1 MVNPSASRT
10 LKRKTLI
17 WAGSASKE
25 NGFCEACLSGYHGGE
40 LDSPKWPAVTLQSWL
55 KLNHCFAGSESL
67 KSQFIP
73 TKITLCCFKS
83 FKFPN
88 VSCLK
93 PCFPSCFPCFSTCF
107 PCISAC
113 VPWWFMFSDVSHMFP
128 TFLHIFSE
136 GFIIQQHPHRRWG
149 SWMPSCRSC
158 WQKRNSCKLNACLVL
173 KGWAACRTKIGT

>member
-25 NGFCEACLSGYHGGE
+25 NGFCEACLSGYHSGE

-73 TKITLCCFKS
+73 TKITLCCLKS

-93 PCFPSCFPCFSTCF
+93 PCFPSCFQCFSTCF

-128 TFLHIFSE
+128 TFLHIFPRVSSFNSIHTVAE
-136 GFIIQQHPHRRWG
+136 AAECRVAAVAGRSG
-149 SWMPSCRSC
+149 TAASWTRAWC
-158 WQKRNSCKLNACLVL
+158 WRDGRPAGQR
-173 KGWAACRTKIGT
+173 